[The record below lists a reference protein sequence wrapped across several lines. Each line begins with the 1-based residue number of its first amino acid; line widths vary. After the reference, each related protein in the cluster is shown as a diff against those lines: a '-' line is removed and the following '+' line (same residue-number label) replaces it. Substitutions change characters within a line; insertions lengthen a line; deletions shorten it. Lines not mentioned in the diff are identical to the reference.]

1 MKIVDKVMVFLNS
14 TERDQGTVSDFTISL
29 PQHLL
34 SRKKNQ
40 QMRLI
45 LNDMNLPYTWYNVQS
60 SNNKFK
66 VYEDDFSATYYECD
80 LLLGSY
86 HVLQLRDHLK
96 QRLDSYSILYGAS
109 YIYTVV
115 YDELSAKFKF
125 SAVKEGFEASFSFEF
140 TSTSSHKLMGFEPN
154 SDNPSANQTLESS
167 RAINMMFTDALYLHC
182 DLPTTNV
189 NKSTDGGFKISNVF
203 AKINVNTVPFSNIIY
218 HNVNDDFITN
228 IPDQFINSLN
238 FSIRTLEHNSIDLN
252 DDFSLTL
259 KLEIIEDDERLILK
273 QNSTIMEL
281 LRTLLLQQHVKN

>member
-1 MKIVDKVMVFLNS
+1 
-14 TERDQGTVSDFTISL
+14 
-29 PQHLL
+29 QHLL

-125 SAVKEGFEASFSFEF
+125 SAVKEGFEASYSFEF

-189 NKSTDGGFKISNVF
+189 NKSTDGGF
-203 AKINVNTVPFSNIIY
+203 
-218 HNVNDDFITN
+218 
-228 IPDQFINSLN
+228 
-238 FSIRTLEHNSIDLN
+238 
-252 DDFSLTL
+252 
-259 KLEIIEDDERLILK
+259 
-273 QNSTIMEL
+273 
-281 LRTLLLQQHVKN
+281 

>member
-125 SAVKEGFEASFSFEF
+125 SAVKEGFEASYSFEF

-182 DLPTTNV
+182 DLLL
-189 NKSTDGGFKISNVF
+189 SGLGACCF
-203 AKINVNTVPFSNIIY
+203 NT
-218 HNVNDDFITN
+218 
-228 IPDQFINSLN
+228 
-238 FSIRTLEHNSIDLN
+238 IDTKG
-252 DDFSLTL
+252 S
-259 KLEIIEDDERLILK
+259 
-273 QNSTIMEL
+273 
-281 LRTLLLQQHVKN
+281 

>member
-45 LNDMNLPYTWYNVQS
+45 LNDMNLPYTWDNVQS

-125 SAVKEGFEASFSFEF
+125 SAVKEGFEASYSFEF

>member
-1 MKIVDKVMVFLNS
+1 MKTVDKVMVFLNS

-125 SAVKEGFEASFSFEF
+125 SAVKEGFEASYSFEF

>member
-66 VYEDDFSATYYECD
+66 VYEDDFSVTYYECD

-125 SAVKEGFEASFSFEF
+125 SAVKEGFEASYSFEF

>member
-125 SAVKEGFEASFSFEF
+125 SAVKEGFEASYSFEF

-154 SDNPSANQTLESS
+154 SDNPSANQTLVSS
-167 RAINMMFTDALYLHC
+167 RAIYMMFTDALYLHC

>member
-125 SAVKEGFEASFSFEF
+125 SAVKEGFEASYSFEF

>member
-125 SAVKEGFEASFSFEF
+125 SAVKEGFEASYSFEF

-189 NKSTDGGFKISNVF
+189 NKSTDGGFKIYNVF

-252 DDFSLTL
+252 DYFSLTI

>member
-1 MKIVDKVMVFLNS
+1 MKIVDKVIVFLNS

-125 SAVKEGFEASFSFEF
+125 SAVKEGFEASYSFEF

>member
-125 SAVKEGFEASFSFEF
+125 SAVKEGFEASYSFEF

-218 HNVNDDFITN
+218 HNVNDGFITN

-281 LRTLLLQQHVKN
+281 LRTLLLQQHVKT